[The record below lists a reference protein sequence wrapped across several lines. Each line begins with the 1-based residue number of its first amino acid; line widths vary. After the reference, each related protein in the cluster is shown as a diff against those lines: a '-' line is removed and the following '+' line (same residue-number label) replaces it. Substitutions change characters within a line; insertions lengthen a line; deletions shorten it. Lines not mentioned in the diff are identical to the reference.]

1 MARTLRT
8 LLVLSLILGP
18 LAGLLAGCSND
29 EPVVV
34 GVVLPLSGE
43 FAIYGEPIRRGIEL
57 AFEELQAQED
67 YPYALELRIVDS
79 ESDSQKATE
88 ELETLFDAGAPAVI
102 GGVTTAEALAM
113 VEVAD
118 RQDRVLLSP
127 SASSPQLTGLSTNFF
142 RVFPSDFE
150 EGTKMG
156 YFATQTLSLDEVVI
170 AAAESQ
176 YAKGIQQVFQQ
187 ELERQGGTVVEVV
200 EYPPRTDDL
209 GGVIDRILTLD
220 PEAVYLADYA
230 PGLETLVTGLN
241 QRGYD
246 GTILSTSSLATPEF
260 VEAVGEAANGVLFTQ
275 SNYDVTS
282 DQPHIQQF
290 VESFRA
296 KYGKLPD
303 LYAAHGYDA
312 MRTYG
317 RALQEGGGRRP
328 SSFWQGMRG
337 IAGFPGVTGP
347 IQFDEQGDVQKFPRV
362 YVIRNGEFVD
372 YDRVLSERRDE
383 LESRRRA
390 IEQRMKDLRRQ
401 QRGLRD
407 TDG

>member
-1 MARTLRT
+1 MARTIRT
-8 LLVLSLILGP
+8 ILCLSLVL
-18 LAGLLAGCSND
+18 GLFAGCSED
-29 EPVVV
+29 EPVTV
-34 GVVLPLSGE
+34 GVVLPLTGE

-67 YPYALELRIVDS
+67 FPYPLDLQVRDS
-79 ESDSQKATE
+79 ESDPEIAADQLDQLYE
-88 ELETLFDAGAPAVI
+88 AGAPAVI

-118 RQDRVLLSP
+118 QRDRVLLSP

-156 YFATQTLSLDEVVI
+156 YFAIQTLGVDEVVI

-176 YAKGIQQVFQQ
+176 YAKGIQQVFAQ
-187 ELERQGGTVVEVV
+187 EIERNGGTVTEVI
-200 EYPPRTDDL
+200 EYPPNTDDL
-209 GGVIDRILTLD
+209 GGVIERIMTLS

-230 PGLETLVTGLN
+230 PNLERLVSGLED
-241 QRGYD
+241 RGYQ
-246 GTILSTSSLATPEF
+246 GTILSTSSIATPEF
-260 VEAVGEAANGVLFTQ
+260 VESVGAAANGVLFTQ
-275 SNYDVTS
+275 SNYDIQS
-282 DQPHIQQF
+282 DEERIQQF
-290 VESFRA
+290 VARFREQYD
-296 KYGKLPD
+296 KVPD

-312 MRTYG
+312 MRIYG
-317 RALQEGGGRRP
+317 RALIEGGGRRP
-328 SSFWQGMRG
+328 SNFWQGMRG
-337 IAGFPGVTGP
+337 ITSFPGVTGP

-372 YDRVLSERRDE
+372 YDRVLSERRRV
-383 LESRRRA
+383 LEERRRA
-390 IEQRMKDLRRQ
+390 IEERMKALRRQ

>member
-1 MARTLRT
+1 MARTIRT
-8 LLVLSLILGP
+8 ILCLSLVL
-18 LAGLLAGCSND
+18 GLFAGCSKD
-29 EPVVV
+29 EPVTV
-34 GVVLPLSGE
+34 GVVLPLTGE

-67 YPYALELRIVDS
+67 FPYPLDLQVRDS
-79 ESDSQKATE
+79 ESEPGTAADQLDQLYE
-88 ELETLFDAGAPAVI
+88 AGAPAVI

-118 RQDRVLLSP
+118 QRDRVLLSP

-156 YFATQTLSLDEVVI
+156 YFAIQTLGVDEVVI

-176 YAKGIQQVFQQ
+176 YAKGIQQVFAQ
-187 ELERQGGTVVEVV
+187 EIERNGGTVTEVI
-200 EYPPRTDDL
+200 EYPPNTDDL
-209 GGVIDRILTLD
+209 GGVIERIMTLS

-230 PGLETLVTGLN
+230 PNLERLVSGLEDRDY
-241 QRGYD
+241 Q
-246 GTILSTSSLATPEF
+246 GTILSTSSIATPEF
-260 VEAVGEAANGVLFTQ
+260 VESVGAAANGVLFTQ
-275 SNYDVTS
+275 SNYDIQS
-282 DQPHIQQF
+282 DEERIQQF
-290 VESFRA
+290 VARFREQYD
-296 KYGKLPD
+296 KVPD

-312 MRTYG
+312 MRIYG
-317 RALQEGGGRRP
+317 RALIEGGGRRP
-328 SSFWQGMRG
+328 SNFWQGMRG
-337 IAGFPGVTGP
+337 ITSFPGVTGP

-372 YDRVLSERRDE
+372 YDRVLSERRRV
-383 LESRRRA
+383 LEERRRA
-390 IEQRMKDLRRQ
+390 IEERMKALRRQ

>member
-1 MARTLRT
+1 MARTIRT
-8 LLVLSLILGP
+8 ILCLSLVL
-18 LAGLLAGCSND
+18 GLFAGCSED
-29 EPVVV
+29 EPVTV
-34 GVVLPLSGE
+34 GVVLPLTGE

-67 YPYALELRIVDS
+67 FPYPLDLQVRDS
-79 ESDSQKATE
+79 ESEPGTAADQLDQLYE
-88 ELETLFDAGAPAVI
+88 AGAPAVI

-118 RQDRVLLSP
+118 QRDRVLLSP

-156 YFATQTLSLDEVVI
+156 YFAIQTLGVDEVVI

-176 YAKGIQQVFQQ
+176 YAKGIQQVFAQ
-187 ELERQGGTVVEVV
+187 EIERNGGTVTEVI
-200 EYPPRTDDL
+200 EYPPNTDDL
-209 GGVIDRILTLD
+209 GGVIERIMTLS

-230 PGLETLVTGLN
+230 PNLERLVSGLEDRDY
-241 QRGYD
+241 Q
-246 GTILSTSSLATPEF
+246 GTILSTSSIATPEF
-260 VEAVGEAANGVLFTQ
+260 VESVGAAANGVLFTQ
-275 SNYDVTS
+275 SNYDIQS
-282 DQPHIQQF
+282 DEERIQQF
-290 VESFRA
+290 VARFREQYD
-296 KYGKLPD
+296 KVPD

-312 MRTYG
+312 MRIYG
-317 RALQEGGGRRP
+317 RALIEGGGRRP
-328 SSFWQGMRG
+328 SNFWQGMRG
-337 IAGFPGVTGP
+337 ITSFPGVTGP

-372 YDRVLSERRDE
+372 YDRVLSERRRD
-383 LESRRRA
+383 LEERRRA
-390 IEQRMKDLRRQ
+390 IEERMKALRRQ

>member
-1 MARTLRT
+1 MTRTLRT
-8 LLVLSLILGP
+8 LLCLILIVG
-18 LAGLLAGCSND
+18 LFAGSTGCSQD
-29 EPVVV
+29 EPVTV
-34 GVVLPLSGE
+34 GVVLPLTGE

-57 AFEELQAQED
+57 ALEELQAQEG
-67 YPYALELRIVDS
+67 YPYQLDLQVLDSEGDPAKAAEALESLY
-79 ESDSQKATE
+79 
-88 ELETLFDAGAPAVI
+88 DAGAPAVI

-118 RQDRVLLSP
+118 QKDRVLLSP
-127 SASSPQLTGLSTNFF
+127 SASSPELTGVSSNFF

-156 YFATQTLSLDEVVI
+156 YFASQTLNVDEVVI

-176 YAKGIQQVFQQ
+176 YAKGIQQVFLR
-187 ELERQGGTVVEVV
+187 ELENRGGTVAEVL
-200 EYPPRTDDL
+200 EYPPRTNDL
-209 GGVIDRILTLD
+209 GGVIDRIMTLAPD
-220 PEAVYLADYA
+220 AVYLADYA
-230 PGLETLVTGLN
+230 PGLEILVTGLAE
-241 QRGYD
+241 RGYD

-260 VEAVGEAANGVLFTQ
+260 LEAVGDAANGVLFTQ

-282 DQPHIQQF
+282 EEPLIQEF
-290 VESFRA
+290 VQSFEA
-296 KYGKLPD
+296 KYDKVPD

-312 MRTYG
+312 MRVYG

-328 SSFWQGMRG
+328 SHFWQGMRG
-337 IAGFPGVTGP
+337 ITSFPGVTGP

-362 YVIRNGEFVD
+362 YVIRNGDFVD
-372 YDRVLSERRDE
+372 YDRVLAERRRE
-383 LESRRRA
+383 LEERRRS
-390 IEQRMKDLRRQ
+390 IEQRMKELQRQ

>member
-8 LLVLSLILGP
+8 ILCLTLILG
-18 LAGLLAGCSND
+18 LFAGCSKD

-34 GVVLPLSGE
+34 GVVLPLTGE

-57 AFEELQAQED
+57 AFEEIEAQED
-67 YPYALELRIVDS
+67 YPYPLELQIRDS
-79 ESDSQKATE
+79 ESDPEIAAAQLGQLYE
-88 ELETLFDAGAPAVI
+88 AGAPAVI

-118 RQDRVLLSP
+118 QRDRVLLSP

-156 YFATQTLSLDEVVI
+156 YFAIQTLGVDEVVI

-176 YAKGIQQVFQQ
+176 YAKGIQQVFAQ
-187 ELERQGGTVVEVV
+187 EIERNGGTVTEVL
-200 EYPPRTDDL
+200 EYPPNTDDL
-209 GGVIDRILTLD
+209 GGVIERIMTLS

-230 PGLETLVTGLN
+230 PNLERLVSGLEE
-241 QRGYD
+241 RGYD
-246 GTILSTSSLATPEF
+246 GTILSTSSIATPEL
-260 VEAVGEAANGVLFTQ
+260 VETVGEAANGVLFTQ
-275 SNYDVTS
+275 SNYDVNS
-282 DQPHIQQF
+282 DNELIQQF
-290 VESFRA
+290 VEKFGEE
-296 KYGKLPD
+296 YGKVPD

-312 MRTYG
+312 MRIYG
-317 RALQEGGGRRP
+317 RALVEGGGRRP
-328 SSFWQGMRG
+328 SNFWQGMRG
-337 IAGFPGVTGP
+337 ITSFPGVTGP

-362 YVIRNGEFVD
+362 YVIRGGEFVD
-372 YDRVLSERRDE
+372 YDRVLSERRRE
-383 LESRRRA
+383 LEERRRA
-390 IEQRMKDLRRQ
+390 IEERMKNLRRQ

>member
-8 LLVLSLILGP
+8 ILCLSLTLG
-18 LAGLLAGCSND
+18 LFTGCSKD
-29 EPVVV
+29 EPVIV
-34 GVVLPLSGE
+34 GVVLPLTGE

-67 YPYALELRIVDS
+67 FPYPLDLQVRDS
-79 ESDSQKATE
+79 ESDPETAAAQLSQLYE
-88 ELETLFDAGAPAVI
+88 AGAPAVI

-118 RQDRVLLSP
+118 QRDRVLLSP

-156 YFATQTLSLDEVVI
+156 YFAIQTLGVDEVVI

-176 YAKGIQQVFQQ
+176 YAKGIQQVFAQ
-187 ELERQGGTVVEVV
+187 EIERNGGTVTEVI
-200 EYPPRTDDL
+200 EYPPNTDDL
-209 GGVIDRILTLD
+209 GGVIERIMTLS
-220 PEAVYLADYA
+220 PQAVYLADYA
-230 PGLETLVTGLN
+230 PNLERLVSGLDE
-241 QRGYD
+241 RGYQ
-246 GTILSTSSLATPEF
+246 GTVLSTSSIATPEF
-260 VEAVGEAANGVLFTQ
+260 VNTVGAAANGVLFTQ
-275 SNYDVTS
+275 SNYDVSS
-282 DQPHIQQF
+282 DEERIQQF
-290 VESFRA
+290 VARFGEQYDKA
-296 KYGKLPD
+296 PD

-312 MRTYG
+312 MRIYG
-317 RALQEGGGRRP
+317 RALVEGGGRRP
-328 SSFWQGMRG
+328 SNFWQGMRG
-337 IAGFPGVTGP
+337 ITSFPGVTGP

-362 YVIRNGEFVD
+362 YVIRDGSFVD
-372 YDRVLSERRDE
+372 YDRVLTERRQD
-383 LESRRRA
+383 LEERRRA
-390 IEQRMKDLRRQ
+390 IEERMKSLRRQ

>member
-1 MARTLRT
+1 MARTIRT
-8 LLVLSLILGP
+8 ILCLSLVL
-18 LAGLLAGCSND
+18 GLFAGCSKD
-29 EPVVV
+29 EPVTV
-34 GVVLPLSGE
+34 GVVLPLTGE

-67 YPYALELRIVDS
+67 FPYPLDLQVRDS
-79 ESDSQKATE
+79 ESEPGTAADQLDQLYE
-88 ELETLFDAGAPAVI
+88 AGAPAVI

-118 RQDRVLLSP
+118 QRDRVLLSP

-156 YFATQTLSLDEVVI
+156 YFAIQTLGVDEVVI

-176 YAKGIQQVFQQ
+176 YAKGIQQVFAQ
-187 ELERQGGTVVEVV
+187 EIERNGGTVTEVI
-200 EYPPRTDDL
+200 EYPPNTDDL
-209 GGVIDRILTLD
+209 GGVIERIMTLS

-230 PGLETLVTGLN
+230 PNLERLVSGLED
-241 QRGYD
+241 RGYQ
-246 GTILSTSSLATPEF
+246 GTILSTSSIATPEF
-260 VEAVGEAANGVLFTQ
+260 VESVGAAANGVLFTQ
-275 SNYDVTS
+275 SNYDIQS
-282 DQPHIQQF
+282 DEERIQQF
-290 VESFRA
+290 VARFREQYD
-296 KYGKLPD
+296 KVPD

-312 MRTYG
+312 MRIYG
-317 RALQEGGGRRP
+317 RALIEGGGRRP
-328 SSFWQGMRG
+328 SNFWQGMRG
-337 IAGFPGVTGP
+337 ITSFPGVTGP

-372 YDRVLSERRDE
+372 YDRVLSERRRV
-383 LESRRRA
+383 LEERRRA
-390 IEQRMKDLRRQ
+390 IEERMKALRRQ